1 MFVLLLLSLQFGFI
15 LVTITKL
22 FSFYIETKLNQL
34 ILEIILITGSDRE
47 LLGLADQIAFF
58 EFEIEEFVKIPL
70 INQWGSCEIS
80 IDWTRFKFCF
90 KFIIDH
96 IEAHVNKII
105 NTNHFPPYHW
115 WNYFLECHVLYTY
128 IHVCVCV

>member
-58 EFEIEEFVKIPL
+58 EFEIEEFVNIPL
-70 INQWGSCEIS
+70 INQ
-80 IDWTRFKFCF
+80 
-90 KFIIDH
+90 
-96 IEAHVNKII
+96 
-105 NTNHFPPYHW
+105 
-115 WNYFLECHVLYTY
+115 
-128 IHVCVCV
+128 

>member
-58 EFEIEEFVKIPL
+58 EFEIEEFVNIPL

-80 IDWTRFKFCF
+80 IDWIRFKFYF

-96 IEAHVNKII
+96 VEATLN
-105 NTNHFPPYHW
+105 FE
-115 WNYFLECHVLYTY
+115 ECISTDHVLNLLSRDHQFKFHKYQSY
-128 IHVCVCV
+128 